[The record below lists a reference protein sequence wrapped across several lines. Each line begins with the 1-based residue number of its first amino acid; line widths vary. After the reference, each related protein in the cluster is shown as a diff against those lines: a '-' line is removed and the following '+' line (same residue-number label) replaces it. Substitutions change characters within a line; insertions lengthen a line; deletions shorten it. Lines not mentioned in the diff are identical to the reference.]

1 MAGTIKHTWN
11 GTVLTVTSDSGT
23 SSMDLKGSQGDMG
36 PRGPQGPAGISVG
49 GGDGGNAGIYVG
61 ETEPSPD
68 DNVMIWINP
77 EGTASESE
85 SLATIQY
92 VYNSIAAI
100 FTFDPTTGRLDIT
113 T

>member
-49 GGDGGNAGIYVG
+49 GGDGDCDIYVG
-61 ETEPSPD
+61 ETEPVD
-68 DNVMIWINP
+68 DDALIWINP
-77 EGTASESE
+77 NGEPND

-92 VYNSIAAI
+92 VNNALAII

-113 T
+113 V